1 MLEFNKLIKPSLIAG
16 GIAGILSAIVSMLLI
31 IMPWVNY
38 CCCCGW
44 ILFFCIFGFI
54 SVYLLKKEVETPE
67 LIDGAIVGVCTGL
80 VAFVIVTIADAIFWL
95 LFGSVLGMSDPSANV
110 IEGAALGAGFAGMFV
125 LFNGVL
131 RIVIFPIFGAIG
143 GIIGVELLKDK
154 EEPKVEYQAEDVV
167 EEDVVEE
174 DVIEEE
180 K

>member
-1 MLEFNKLIKPSLIAG
+1 MLEFNKLIKPALIAG
-16 GIAGILSAIVSMLLI
+16 VIAGILSAIVSILLI
-31 IMPWVNY
+31 VMPWMNY

-80 VAFVIVTIADAIFWL
+80 VAFVIVTTADVIFGF
-95 LFGSVLGMSDPSANV
+95 LFGSVLGMSESSSNMIA
-110 IEGAALGAGFAGMFV
+110 GAAGYAGMLV

-143 GIIGVELLKDK
+143 GIIAVEVLSD
-154 EEPKVEYQAEDVV
+154 D
-167 EEDVVEE
+167 
-174 DVIEEE
+174 
-180 K
+180 